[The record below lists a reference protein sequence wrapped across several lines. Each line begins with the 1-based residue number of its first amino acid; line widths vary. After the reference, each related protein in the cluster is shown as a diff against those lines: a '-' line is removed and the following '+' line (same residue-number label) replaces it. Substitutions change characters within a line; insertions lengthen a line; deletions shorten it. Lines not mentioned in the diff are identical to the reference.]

1 MQKVEKIRIILA
13 LSILQVMHKSGIT
26 VFTVLL
32 IFLLWSCA
40 NQTTPTG
47 GPKDEQPPRLLKSI
61 PQHKQKNYK
70 ANTIELTFDEYV
82 NLNNAKDEILIS
94 PIIAEEPEFKVKKN
108 IVTITSPKGW
118 GDTTTYSI
126 SIREG
131 IRDITE
137 NNPPV
142 NLKLA
147 FSTGPL
153 IDSMMIK
160 GRTKLA
166 LNTKIPEKITIALYQ
181 ADTFNIFEHTPN
193 YFTFN
198 NDKGQFSLE
207 NIKNGKYYIYAF
219 EDKNKNLKV
228 ESKTEKF
235 GFLANPINLEGP
247 VDSLIVPLVNLD
259 MRPLLLNSIRN
270 NGLFTRLKFNKYITD
285 FTIVSPTDIKTTNV
299 FGGDQTEVVIYN
311 PKSIIDSVEF
321 SLSAIDSIGLKIDT
335 SFFIKELPPSFIPD
349 DFTAKAST
357 IKFDIENNELS
368 QFYILSKPLQ
378 TINYDSLFI
387 RTDSTHSIPISPA
400 DISYD
405 TVFKKVYFSKIIH
418 PDSLFKIEPDIKDP
432 KTKGDSVQL
441 KGKLPVFKKFQPS
454 LHINRSTF
462 ISIEGDTLKK
472 QNFFIN
478 ETNKSQT
485 GILLIEVKTV
495 EPNFI
500 IQLINTAGSVVSEVR
515 NKSKHTF
522 NFLSPEN
529 YKIQVIIDRNNN
541 GKWDSGNFYK
551 KEEPEYIYFY
561 QTKDKKYDVPI
572 RANWELGPLMLIF

>member
-1 MQKVEKIRIILA
+1 MQKVEEIRIILA
-13 LSILQVMHKSGIT
+13 LSILQVMLKSGIT
-26 VFTVLL
+26 VFSVFLILL
-32 IFLLWSCA
+32 IWSCA

-61 PQHKQKNYK
+61 PEHKQKNYK
-70 ANTIELTFDEYV
+70 NNTIQLTFDEYV

-118 GDTTTYSI
+118 VDSTTYSI
-126 SIREG
+126 SFREG

-153 IDSMMIK
+153 IDSMMIR
-160 GRTKLA
+160 GRTRLA
-166 LNTKIPEKITIALYQ
+166 LNTKIPEKITVALYQ

-198 NDKGQFSLE
+198 NKKGQFSLE
-207 NIKNGKYYIYAF
+207 NIKNGQYYIYAF

-247 VDSLIVPLVNLD
+247 VDSLTVPLVSLD

-270 NGLFTRLKFNKYITD
+270 NGLFTRLKFNKYITE
-285 FTIVSPTDIKTTNV
+285 FTILSPKDIKTTNV
-299 FGGDQTEVVIYN
+299 FGSDQTEVVIYN
-311 PKSIIDSVEF
+311 PKEIIDSVKF
-321 SLSAIDSIGLKIDT
+321 SLTAIDSMGLKIDT
-335 SFFIKELPPSFIPD
+335 TFFIKELPPSFIPD
-349 DFTAKAST
+349 NFTVKTNT
-357 IKFDIENNELS
+357 IKFDIETNELS

-387 RTDSTHSIPISPA
+387 RTDSTHIIPITPA
-400 DISYD
+400 DIRYD
-405 TVFKKVYFSKIIH
+405 TTFKKVYFSKVIH
-418 PDSLFKIEPDIKDP
+418 PDSLYRKEPDIKDP
-432 KTKGDSVQL
+432 KPEGDSVQL
-441 KGKLPVFKKFQPS
+441 KRKSSVFKKFQPS
-454 LHINRSTF
+454 LHINRSAF

-472 QNFFIN
+472 QNFSIN

-485 GILLIEVKTV
+485 GILLIEVKTL

-500 IQLINTAGSVVSEVR
+500 IQLINTAGSVIREVR
-515 NKSKHTF
+515 NEKKHTF

-529 YKIQVIIDRNNN
+529 YKIQVIIDKNNN
-541 GKWDSGNFYK
+541 GRWDWGNIFK
-551 KEEPEYIYFY
+551 KEEPENIYFY

>member
-1 MQKVEKIRIILA
+1 MQKVEEIRIILA
-13 LSILQVMHKSGIT
+13 LSILQVMLKSFIT
-26 VFTVLL
+26 VYSVFL
-32 IFLLWSCA
+32 ILLLWSCA

-47 GPKDEQPPRLLKSI
+47 GPKDEQPPKLIKSI

-70 ANTIELTFDEYV
+70 NNTIQLTFDEYV

-94 PIIAEEPEFKVKKN
+94 PILAEVPEFKVKKN
-108 IVTITSPKGW
+108 VVTITSPKGW
-118 GDTTTYSI
+118 ADSTTYSI
-126 SIREG
+126 FFREG

-160 GRTKLA
+160 GRTRLA
-166 LNTKIPEKITIALYQ
+166 LNTKIPEKITVALYQ

-198 NDKGQFSLE
+198 NNKGQFSLE
-207 NIKNGKYYIYAF
+207 NIKSGKYYIYAF

-247 VDSLIVPLVNLD
+247 LDSLTVPLVNLD

-285 FTIVSPTDIKTTNV
+285 FTIGSPNDIKTTNV
-299 FGGDQTEVVIYN
+299 FGSDQTEVVIYN
-311 PKSIIDSVEF
+311 PKEITDSVKF
-321 SLSAIDSIGLKIDT
+321 SLTAIDSIGLKIDT
-335 SFFIKELPPSFIPD
+335 TFFIKELPPSFIPD
-349 DFTAKAST
+349 NFTVKTST

-387 RTDSTHSIPISPA
+387 RTDSTHTIPIYPE
-400 DISYD
+400 DIRYD
-405 TVFKKVYFSKIIH
+405 TTFKKVYFSKGIH
-418 PDSLFKIEPDIKDP
+418 PDSLYRKAPDIKDP
-432 KTKGDSVQL
+432 KPDGDSVQL
-441 KGKLPVFKKFQPS
+441 KGKSPVFKKFQPS
-454 LHINRSTF
+454 LYINRSAF

-472 QNFFIN
+472 QNFPIN

-485 GILLIEVKTV
+485 GILLIEVKTA
-495 EPNFI
+495 EPNYI
-500 IQLINTAGSVVSEVR
+500 IQLINTAGAVIREVR
-515 NKSKHTF
+515 NEKKHTF

-541 GKWDSGNFYK
+541 GRWDWGNIFK
-551 KEEPEYIYFY
+551 KEEPEDIYFY